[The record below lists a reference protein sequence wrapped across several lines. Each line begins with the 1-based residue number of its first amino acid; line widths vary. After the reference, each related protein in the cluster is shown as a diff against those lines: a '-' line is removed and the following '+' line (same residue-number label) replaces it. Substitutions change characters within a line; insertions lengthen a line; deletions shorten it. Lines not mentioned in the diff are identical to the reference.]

1 MGRYKLICNHCH
13 QEQSGYAPFCHRC
26 QGLTDV
32 VYPLETIKLTTD
44 ANPYR
49 RFFELL
55 PLREPQHIPENM
67 HYTPMVKAE
76 ALGRHLGL
84 KELYLK
90 NETEQS
96 TNSTKFRMALVALAY
111 LYENG
116 VRHFCTSSTG
126 NSSTAYAAVISRFP
140 EMKMSLFTAEDFRGR
155 VNYQPSPQIQHFI
168 LRKGTFVD
176 AFNASA
182 AYAAAHGYTAE
193 RGFFNPGRRE
203 GLKLAFFEAVDQI
216 QAPID
221 WYVQAVSSAMGV
233 YGTYTGARELQELG
247 LISQG
252 PRLLCVQQASCAP
265 QATAWQA
272 NAENIRPEDIVPQ
285 PQGLASAILRG
296 DPSRTYPYIRRIVKA
311 SQGEILAVTEAD
323 QTLARRLVLELEG
336 ISICY
341 ASATAVAGVMRAHA
355 QGIIDAKQRVL
366 INLTGSDRP
375 EQLSTIGEIW
385 LENTANG
392 WQKSGH
398 QGP

>member
-1 MGRYKLICNHCH
+1 MGQYKLICNHCQ
-13 QEQSGYAPFCHRC
+13 QEQSGYAPFCHHC
-26 QGLTDV
+26 QALTDV
-32 VYPLETIKLTTD
+32 VYPLETITLSADT
-44 ANPYR
+44 NPYR

-55 PLREPQHIPENM
+55 PLRDQQHIPENM
-67 HYTPMVKAE
+67 HYTPTVKAE
-76 ALGRHLGL
+76 TLGRQLGL
-84 KELYLK
+84 TELYLK
-90 NETEQS
+90 NETAQPTS
-96 TNSTKFRMALVALAY
+96 STKFRMALVALAY

-140 EMKMSLFTAEDFRGR
+140 EMKMSLFTAEDFRER
-155 VNYQPSPQIQHFI
+155 VHYQPSSQIQHFI
-168 LRKGTFVD
+168 LRQGTFVD
-176 AFNASA
+176 AFSAAA
-182 AYAAAHGYTAE
+182 AYAEEHGYTAE

-233 YGTYTGARELQELG
+233 YGTYTGARELQALG
-247 LISQG
+247 LIAQG

-272 NAENIRPEDIVPQ
+272 NAEAIRPEDIVAQ

-311 SQGEILAVTEAD
+311 SQGEILAVTEAE
-323 QTLARRLVLELEG
+323 QKLARRLVWELEG

-341 ASATAVAGVMRAHA
+341 ASATAVAGLMRACK
-355 QGIIDAKQRVL
+355 QGIVGPRQRVL

-375 EQLSTIGEIW
+375 NKPLPTGEIW
-385 LENTANG
+385 LEKTAQG
-392 WQKSGH
+392 WQ
-398 QGP
+398 PTAD